1 MAIPNPTPITLS
13 RIDTPKTW
21 TPQELELLNK
31 NFFLIEEVIKQIIAK
46 LPP

>member
-1 MAIPNPTPITLS
+1 MATPTPIPITLA

-31 NFFLIEEVIKQIIAK
+31 NFSLIQEVIKQIIVK

>member
-1 MAIPNPTPITLS
+1 MATPNPTPIKLLP
-13 RIDTPKTW
+13 INTPKTW

-31 NFFLIEEVIKQIIAK
+31 NFYLIEEAIRLIIAK